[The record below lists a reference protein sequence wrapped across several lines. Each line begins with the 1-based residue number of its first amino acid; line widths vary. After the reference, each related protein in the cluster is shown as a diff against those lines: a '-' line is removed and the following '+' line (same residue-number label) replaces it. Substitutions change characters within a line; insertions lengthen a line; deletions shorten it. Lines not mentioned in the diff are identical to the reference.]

1 MRKDHSMGNNF
12 FKYLNTGPIEEKWG
26 IYVTTVGYSK
36 VTPNERYPKEEH
48 PRSHQLT
55 WNRGRILT
63 DYYMI
68 FISKGRGTFCSA
80 LTEPVEIGEGSCF
93 FLFPGVWH
101 RYRPDIRS
109 GWEEYWVGF
118 HGYYVDQLMKQDFF
132 NPHQPCLK
140 TGLDRDLLVL
150 FKKMIDVVNAS
161 LVGYSQQIAGLTL
174 QILGLVN
181 TISLSKQYNHSPLEK
196 AITKAKFLLQES
208 LEHPIDI
215 PQLAQQLPM
224 GYSAFRKNFKAVT
237 GLSPNQ
243 YHLNLRIERAKEL
256 LESTLL
262 NVEEIADQ
270 TGFDSIY
277 YFSRIFKKKVG
288 LSPNMYRKTF
298 SLE

>member
-1 MRKDHSMGNNF
+1 MGNNF

-48 PRSHQLT
+48 PQSHQLT

-68 FISKGRGTFCSA
+68 FISKGKGTCCSA
-80 LTEPVEIGEGSCF
+80 LTEPVEIEEGTCF

-118 HGYYVDQLMKQDFF
+118 HGYYVDQLMKQGFF
-132 NPHQPCLK
+132 DPNRPCIK
-140 TGLDRDLLVL
+140 TGLDRDMLVL

-181 TISLSKQYNHSPLEK
+181 TISLSKQYDHSPLEK
-196 AITKAKFLLQES
+196 AIMKAKFLLQES
-208 LEHPIDI
+208 LEQPVDI
-215 PQLAQQLPM
+215 PELARQLPM

-288 LSPNMYRKTF
+288 LSPNTYRKTF
-298 SLE
+298 AVE

>member
-1 MRKDHSMGNNF
+1 MGNNF

-36 VTPNERYPKEEH
+36 VTANERYPKEEH
-48 PRSHQLT
+48 PPSHQLT

-68 FISKGRGTFCSA
+68 FISKGKGTFCSA
-80 LTEPVEIGEGSCF
+80 LTEPVEIEEGACF

-118 HGYYVDQLMKQDFF
+118 HGYYVDQLMKQGFF
-132 NPHQPCLK
+132 DPNQPCIK
-140 TGLDRDLLVL
+140 TGLDRDMLVL

-161 LVGYSQQIAGLTL
+161 HVGYSQQIAGLTL
-174 QILGLVN
+174 QMLGLVN
-181 TISLSKQYNHSPLEK
+181 TISLSKQYDHSPLEK

-208 LEHPIDI
+208 LEHPVDI
-215 PQLAQQLPM
+215 PELARQLHV
-224 GYSAFRKNFKAVT
+224 GYSAFRRYFKAVT

-262 NVEEIADQ
+262 NVGEIADQ
-270 TGFDSIY
+270 TGFDNIY
-277 YFSRIFKKKVG
+277 YFSGIFKKKVG
-288 LSPNMYRKTF
+288 LSPITYRKTF
-298 SLE
+298 AVE

>member
-1 MRKDHSMGNNF
+1 MGNNF

-48 PRSHQLT
+48 PQSHQLT

-68 FISKGRGTFCSA
+68 FISKGKGTFCSA
-80 LTEPVEIGEGSCF
+80 LTEPVEIEEGTCF

-118 HGYYVDQLMKQDFF
+118 HGYYVDQLMKQGFF
-132 NPHQPCLK
+132 DPDQPCLK
-140 TGLDRDLLVL
+140 TGLDRDMLVL

-161 LVGYSQQIAGLTL
+161 HVGYSQQIAGLTL

-181 TISLSKQYNHSPLEK
+181 TISLSKQYDHSPLEK

-208 LEHPIDI
+208 LEHPVDI
-215 PQLAQQLPM
+215 PELARQLPM

-288 LSPNMYRKTF
+288 LSPNTYRKTF
-298 SLE
+298 AVE